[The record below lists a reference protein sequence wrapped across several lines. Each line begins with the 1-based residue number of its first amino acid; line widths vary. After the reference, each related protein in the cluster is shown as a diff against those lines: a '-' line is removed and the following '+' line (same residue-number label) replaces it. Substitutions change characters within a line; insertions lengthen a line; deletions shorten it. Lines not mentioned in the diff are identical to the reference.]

1 MLTAGDRWQRR
12 QTRRLAR
19 EADRLE
25 EAVKDFSRSVDYDK
39 GPYAEAARDLARIAL
54 DVARLASHV
63 DGMQEVA
70 DLMTEET

>member
-1 MLTAGDRWQRR
+1 MATAGDRWQRR

-25 EAVKDFSRSVDYDK
+25 EVVKVFCRNVDYDK
-39 GPYAEAARDLARIAL
+39 GPYAEEARDLARLAL

-63 DGMQEVA
+63 DGMQELNE
-70 DLMTEET
+70 LMTEEA